1 MIGRQEAKVILAFG
15 GDTMWSPAQR
25 SDDRMQKDLSLKHD
39 AKGSVVGNKQPDKFK
54 YMAKVGEGN
63 DTRYFYSQEELD
75 AYKKTL
81 SKDELAKTNI
91 QMMNESQADMD
102 LIDRKALQKS
112 NDKEN
117 PTTAEKEKSESE
129 SAKAE
134 TTDEES
140 EKKGK
145 GGSGGGG
152 RKGGSGKGKGK
163 GKSKG
168 KGKGDSDDKE
178 EKTTKLNIGEMSDK
192 ELVQYLNKNKK
203 LADQILSQ
211 IGLTKKDLDVSKG
224 LDVSSLRKAF
234 TKNDYLDKEDK
245 DVSLYSV
252 LDAYGHIKK
261 PIKKNKS
268 AKAATLAH
276 MDEDFLGL
284 EIYTEELYHYGRKG
298 MKWYQHIYGPVQSIA
313 KYAKKAGSK
322 MADAK
327 ANHDEKAAA
336 KWEVKKEKIIR
347 SGNAKAVRK
356 ISDKLTD
363 DELRR
368 ADNRINEKNR
378 LDSMTGRQQ
387 QGQQNQNNNQQKYKE
402 PSDLLNDF
410 NKFANTAVNTYNN
423 IDKII
428 KTVDD
433 LQKYTPEGRAK
444 AAEKKRIIGEND
456 VDAFLSNLSM
466 FNDNEKK
473 AFNQVGIAINQVRE
487 RERAK
492 YEASKQTPDFGP
504 QTLTQQKNW
513 KEYVDGMDIKYGSA
527 TPSQKRTDP
536 LLNESNSVSLWEKAL
551 DEARRTPV
559 SESELQ
565 QAYEHI
571 LDEQRRR

>member
-1 MIGRQEAKVILAFG
+1 
-15 GDTMWSPAQR
+15 MWSPAQR

-54 YMAKVGEGN
+54 YMAKVGEGS

-112 NDKEN
+112 IDKEKS
-117 PTTAEKEKSESE
+117 TTAEKEKSEPE
-129 SAKAE
+129 AAKAE
-134 TTDEES
+134 TADEES

-145 GGSGGGG
+145 GGSGSGGG
-152 RKGGSGKGKGK
+152 KGGSGKGKGK
-163 GKSKG
+163 GKDKSGSGDKDKKETQLKIG
-168 KGKGDSDDKE
+168 K
-178 EKTTKLNIGEMSDK
+178 MSDK

-211 IGLTKKDLDVSKG
+211 MGLSKKDLDTSKG
-224 LDVSSLRKAF
+224 LDVASLRKAF
-234 TKNDYLDKEDK
+234 TKNDLLNKNDK

-252 LDAYGHIKK
+252 LDALGQIQK
-261 PIKKNKS
+261 PTKKNKS

-276 MDEDFLGL
+276 ADEEFLGL

-327 ANHDEKAAA
+327 AKHDEKAAA

-347 SGNAKAVRK
+347 SGNANKVRR

-368 ADNRINEKNR
+368 ADNRINERNR
-378 LDSMTGRQQ
+378 LDSMTGRPQ
-387 QGQQNQNNNQQKYKE
+387 QGQQFVQQRGNQNSGDFIK
-402 PSDLLNDF
+402 DF
-410 NKFANTAVNTYNN
+410 NSFVNTATTTYNS
-423 IDKII
+423 IDKLI
-428 KTVDD
+428 KTYDD
-433 LQKYTPEGRAK
+433 IQKYTPAGR
-444 AAEKKRIIGEND
+444 EKEAMRKQVMKDLDLNPLKDNPGL
-456 VDAFLSNLSM
+456 LSSQELQNVINTINNRNTLLAYNKKKTELSAYQD
-466 FNDNEKK
+466 F
-473 AFNQVGIAINQVRE
+473 VG
-487 RERAK
+487 
-492 YEASKQTPDFGP
+492 P
-504 QTLTQQKNW
+504 
-513 KEYVDGMDIKYGSA
+513 
-527 TPSQKRTDP
+527 
-536 LLNESNSVSLWEKAL
+536 
-551 DEARRTPV
+551 RTPK
-559 SESELQ
+559 EMKKINRLQ
-565 QAYEHI
+565 QQVEGS
-571 LDEQRRR
+571 LKNNGGGMNEQQLEKWLRDHGVQYNP